1 MGDPWF
7 RKFGGFGYRPICWQ
21 GVAVLALMLA
31 VFAPCAWL
39 FLFHRDV
46 DGLDGWGAATLAF
59 AAVLAGHGIVLW
71 KLERDP
77 C

>member
-7 RKFGGFGYRPICWQ
+7 RKFCGYGYRPICWQ
-21 GVAVLALMLA
+21 GVAVLAVMTA
-31 VFAPCAWL
+31 VFVPCAWL
-39 FLFHRDV
+39 FLFHRQA
-46 DGLDGWGAATLAF
+46 DGLNGWGAAAIG
-59 AAVLAGHGIVLW
+59 AASVLAGHAVVLL